1 MFKKILRIK
10 NYGIFKSYDWNTDPC
25 PCEFEKRN
33 IIYGWN
39 YSGKTTLSR
48 IFSSFEHGY
57 MHPDFSSG
65 EFEVVLSDN
74 TRYRQN
80 NLVNLP
86 YSVRVFNSDF
96 IDQNLEWK
104 NGIKPILMLGEEGI
118 ELQKE
123 LDLLNK
129 IYRERKNILNDINN
143 KTKDINKILNKGAT
157 DKAGEIRKNLGVT
170 PFNRTPHLEKY
181 INIVIDNIN
190 NHLLSEDE
198 YKKELSIINSEKRD
212 NIDEINLISEVDI
225 YKEKINTLFSKVAIR
240 EAILELKNNQLLES
254 WVEKGIKINKGSEK
268 CKFCGN
274 TIPEDLFLNL
284 EKHFTKAVDKLNSDI
299 NNLYNEFISKKIKIE
314 LFDESRLYI
323 DLRPEYKNL
332 KAVLNL
338 FLEKY
343 NEDIEKISKK
353 IEEKYYRKD
362 ESYSLD
368 EFIDQSIVT
377 KLNDTISNINKIVC
391 EHVTRNNK
399 LAETK
404 KNSLEKL
411 ILHNTAEYL
420 IDSDYLSQK
429 EKIHRINKLSEKLAR
444 NISQL
449 KEKSTNIERQ
459 ISEEVKGAD
468 RINELLKLYF
478 GKDDIS
484 IELNNENK
492 YSLIRANN
500 QAKNLSEGEKTA
512 ISFSYFLAKLQDKD
526 TDITNCIV
534 YIDDPISSLDSNHL
548 YNTFSMIKSCL
559 KDAHQVFVST
569 HNYEFFK
576 ILKGDAIFKEYRNK
590 NKVSSLYIIKRKAHD
605 ESEILDIPTTL
616 KSYNS
621 EYHYLFS
628 LIYNFYINPNAN
640 EYIIYNLPN
649 MLRKLLEIYTSFKV
663 PKTTIKLNQ
672 RIDKIIN
679 DDIVSLRVYK
689 FINHISHS
697 DSLNF
702 NYEFPQ
708 LDECQSIVSDVLTA
722 IQSND
727 LEHYNGMVGLV

>member
-1 MFKKILRIK
+1 MFKKILKIS
-10 NYGIFKSYDWNTDPC
+10 NYGVFKSYVWDADPS
-25 PCEFEKRN
+25 PCQFEKRN

-57 MHPDFSSG
+57 IHPDFSNG
-65 EFEVVLSDN
+65 KFEVVLSDN
-74 TRYRQN
+74 KKYKQHNLN
-80 NLVNLP
+80 NFP

-104 NGIKPILMLGEEGI
+104 NGIKPILMLGEESI

-129 IYRERKNILNDINN
+129 ILNERKVILEKINITTKNINN
-143 KTKDINKILNKGAT
+143 SLSKHAT
-157 DKAGEIRKNLGVT
+157 DKAGDIRKNLGVT
-170 PFNRTPHLEKY
+170 PFNRNPHLEKY
-181 INIVIDNIN
+181 IKIVINDANKY
-190 NHLLSEDE
+190 LLSDDE
-198 YKKELSIINSEKRD
+198 YKKELSIINSEKKD
-212 NIDEINLISEVDI
+212 HIHEIPLVNNIDYYEGFINS
-225 YKEKINTLFSKVAIR
+225 LFSKIAVR
-240 EAILELKNNQLLES
+240 EAILELKNDQLLES
-254 WVEKGIKINKGSEK
+254 WVERGIKINKDSGK

-274 TIPEDLFLNL
+274 IIPEDLFFNL
-284 EKHFTKAVDKLNSDI
+284 EKHFTRAADNLKSEVD
-299 NNLYNEFISKKIKIE
+299 NLYNEFVSNKITIE
-314 LFDESRLYI
+314 FFDDSRLYS
-323 DLRPEYKNL
+323 DLKEDYINQITIL
-332 KAVLNL
+332 KPLI
-338 FLEKY
+338 EKY
-343 NEDIEKISKK
+343 NIEIEKISKY
-353 IEEKYYRKD
+353 IQEKNNRKD
-362 ESYSLD
+362 ESYSLNG
-368 EFIDQSIVT
+368 FIDSSILEE
-377 KLNDTISNINKIVC
+377 LNNTISNINKIIC
-391 EHVTRNNK
+391 EHVTRNNE
-399 LAETK
+399 LTETK
-404 KNSLEKL
+404 EKSLEKL
-411 ILHNTAEYL
+411 LLHNAAEYL

-429 EKIHRINKLSEKLAR
+429 EKEHRIRMLSEKLNK

-468 RINELLKLYF
+468 KINELLKLYF

-484 IELNNENK
+484 VELNSDNK
-492 YSLIRANN
+492 YSLIRANI

-548 YNTFSMIKSCL
+548 YNTFSIIKSCL
-559 KDAHQVFVST
+559 KDAHQLFVST

-576 ILKGDAIFKEYRNK
+576 ILRGDATFKERRNG

-628 LIYNFYINPNAN
+628 LIYDFHINPNAN

-672 RIDKIIN
+672 RLDKIIN
-679 DDIVSLRVYK
+679 DEVVSLRVYK

-702 NYEFPQ
+702 SYEFPQ

-722 IQSND
+722 IKNND
-727 LEHYNGMVGLV
+727 LEHYDGMVGLV